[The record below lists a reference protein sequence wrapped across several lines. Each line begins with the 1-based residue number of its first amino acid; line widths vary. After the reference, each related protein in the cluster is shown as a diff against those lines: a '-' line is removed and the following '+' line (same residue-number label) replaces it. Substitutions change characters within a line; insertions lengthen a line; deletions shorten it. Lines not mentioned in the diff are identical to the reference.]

1 MSNADPSTS
10 KGKGILVLAVDSLG
24 LAQPSKPAAHP
35 SWFGLAMCT
44 LENRGD
50 LFLLTLTGDNE
61 HRINPSMIDK
71 IRTALHQVRTEAKAG
86 SVLITTAEGKFFSNG
101 FDLAWAQ
108 AAGSGFRDRLHHMVE
123 SFRPVVADLISLPLP
138 TIAAV
143 TGHAAAAG
151 LMLAISHDYVLMRK
165 DRGVLYMSELD
176 IGMTFPDYFMVVMRS
191 KFASPIA
198 LRNVVL
204 QAAKLKPM
212 EALKMGIIDSVHES
226 PKRHWRLL
234 CASRRSWVLGSGMGT
249 CIQRYVKLPSLR
261 FAICLGW
268 HTRKC

>member
-1 MSNADPSTS
+1 
-10 KGKGILVLAVDSLG
+10 
-24 LAQPSKPAAHP
+24 
-35 SWFGLAMCT
+35 MCT
-44 LENRGD
+44 LEKRGD
-50 LFLLTLTGDNE
+50 IFVLTLTGDNE
-61 HRINPSMIDK
+61 HRLNPSMIDD
-71 IRTALHQVRTEAKAG
+71 IRAALQKVRTEAKPG

-108 AAGSGFRDRLHHMVE
+108 AAGSGFRDRLHRMFE

-151 LMLAISHDYVLMRK
+151 LILVISHDYVLMRK

-176 IGMTFPDYFMVVMRS
+176 IGMTFPDNVMALMRS
-191 KFASPIA
+191 KIASPIA

-204 QAAKLKPM
+204 QAAKLKPV

-226 PKRHWRLL
+226 PAETLE
-234 CASRRSWVLGSGMGT
+234 A
-249 CIQRYVKLPSLR
+249 SLR
-261 FAICLGW
+261 LAEKLSSRKWNGDVYSEIRKASFPEICKLFGLA
-268 HTRKC
+268 HKQVLVARL